1 VSGRSAS
8 TVRVLILGDS
18 ITQGRVGDRTWRYWL
33 WKELQRR
40 GADVDFVG
48 PRTGEFDPDT
58 EDKDDPSGYPDPA
71 FDQDHAAQWG
81 DSMALPAY
89 DVRTLLTDH
98 RPHLVINDEG
108 YNDLAVLAESPAE
121 LARRMGAFVAEV
133 RSVDERT
140 DVVLGQLPHTWRTDV
155 RLYNA
160 LLLDLADAVDRS
172 SSRVV
177 VARAPDDFTAE
188 EDTYDGTHPSAS
200 GEVKIARQFAAA
212 LGTLPLPTAPDRS
225 TPGES
230 RE

>member
-1 VSGRSAS
+1 VSGRSDS

-48 PRTGEFDPDT
+48 PRTGEFNPDT

-121 LARRMGAFVAEV
+121 LARRMGAFVAAV
-133 RSVDERT
+133 RSVDRRT
-140 DVVLGQLPHTWRTDV
+140 DIVLGQLPHTWRSDV

-160 LLLDLADAVDRS
+160 RLLDLADALDLP

-177 VARAPDDFTAE
+177 VARAPDDFTADK
-188 EDTYDGTHPSAS
+188 DTYDGTHPSAS

-212 LGTLPLPTAPDRS
+212 LAELPLRNPSGPPDPR
-225 TPGES
+225 G
-230 RE
+230 